1 DSLEYPGY
9 GYDRG
14 VLPEGPLPDGA
25 WERRGDVV
33 EVRIPWNLVGVT
45 DPSTRTV
52 RTGGVDADGAL
63 ATARVEAIRLVP
75 AARDAGGTWRMPSTA
90 GAVAFAWEGWEQ
102 PQYRTRARPTFDV
115 MRGVFRELEQG
126 AVAISAPAPVAAAP
140 VQDALAGLP

>member
-1 DSLEYPGY
+1 QTPLVDPPTGLFAGSFTQHVNREETGPAPFGPLLAAVNRARVSADSLEYPGY

-63 ATARVEAIRLVP
+63 ATAPVEAIRLVL
-75 AARDAGGTWRMPSTA
+75 AARDAGGTWRMPSTT
-90 GAVAFAWEGWEQ
+90 GAVA
-102 PQYRTRARPTFDV
+102 
-115 MRGVFRELEQG
+115 
-126 AVAISAPAPVAAAP
+126 
-140 VQDALAGLP
+140 